1 MEAIDDTG
9 RRRMRLDVRLRLA
22 AAHRLARYEVA
33 LRGLRGTRMLQ
44 IPDSCVT
51 HRRPGGR

>member
-1 MEAIDDTG
+1 MEAIDTTE
-9 RRRMRLDVRLRLA
+9 RRRMRLEVELRLA
-22 AAHRLARYEVA
+22 AAHRLPRYEVA

-51 HRRPGGR
+51 HWRPGGR